1 MGLMGAEEIATAGA
15 LMEDAEES
23 LTGPTEG
30 GPTAEGG
37 TLAGPD
43 GTPVRAVV
51 TLTTAEGR
59 SVGAEGVTTEYTDVV
74 FAAAGATGTLTEPD
88 GALEVTALTA
98 TEGVLAEAEGAL
110 PDTSDMLTGIA
121 AGDTEG

>member
-1 MGLMGAEEIATAGA
+1 MGLMGAEEIATAAA
-15 LMEDAEES
+15 LMHDAEES

-59 SVGAEGVTTEYTDVV
+59 SVGAEGVATEYTDVV

-88 GALEVTALTA
+88 GALDVTTLTGTEGMVA
-98 TEGVLAEAEGAL
+98 GVEGVLT
-110 PDTSDMLTGIA
+110 DTDDMLTGTA

>member
-1 MGLMGAEEIATAGA
+1 MGAEEIATAAA
-15 LMEDAEES
+15 LMHDAEES

-59 SVGAEGVTTEYTDVV
+59 SVGGVGAEGVATECAEVV

-110 PDTSDMLTGIA
+110 TDTSDMLTGIA